1 MNYKQFYIP
10 GLLVTYLIYLGF
22 IQTTVAH
29 SIIFLAL
36 ASLYGF
42 QEFLTRPE
50 KINYLEKLEQLE
62 KQMNERLTKQKEE
75 LDVKVQAVD
84 AEVTKL
90 ALTALRPSA
99 SNSQARTKTDNKIL
113 F

>member
-1 MNYKQFYIP
+1 MKQYFVP
-10 GLLVTYLIYLGF
+10 ALMLAYLIFLSF
-22 IQTTVAH
+22 IPVNIAH
-29 SIIFLAL
+29 ALIFLAL

-50 KINYLEKLEQLE
+50 KIDYLQKLEQLE
-62 KQMNERLTKQKEE
+62 KQMNEKLTKQKEE

-99 SNSQARTKTDNKIL
+99 SSAAKPNTPNKIV

>member
-1 MNYKQFYIP
+1 MKKYLVP
-10 GLLVTYLIYLGF
+10 GLLVSYLIYLGF
-22 IQTTVAH
+22 VQATIAH

-36 ASLYGF
+36 ASLFGF

-50 KINYLEKLEQLE
+50 KHNYKQMLEQLE
-62 KQMNERLTKQKEE
+62 FKFQTLLAKQKEE
-75 LDVKVQAVD
+75 ADAKLASVE

-90 ALTALRPSA
+90 SLTAMKASA
-99 SNSQARTKTDNKIL
+99 STPAKREEKKII

>member
-1 MNYKQFYIP
+1 MKYKPFFVP
-10 GLLVTYLIYLGF
+10 GLLLAYLVYLAF
-22 IQTTVAH
+22 TPTTIAH

-50 KINYLEKLEQLE
+50 KTDYLQKLAQLE
-62 KQMNERLTKQKEE
+62 ERMNERLTKQKEE

-84 AEVTKL
+84 AEVTKMVL
-90 ALTALRPSA
+90 NTLRPSA
-99 SNSQARTKTDNKIL
+99 SAASKKPENKIV

>member
-1 MNYKQFYIP
+1 MNYKTFFVPALMLAYI
-10 GLLVTYLIYLGF
+10 IYLGF
-22 IQTTVAH
+22 IPVNIAH
-29 SIIFLAL
+29 SVIFLAL

-50 KINYLEKLEQLE
+50 KINYLQKLEQLE

-99 SNSQARTKTDNKIL
+99 SSASKPSGNKIV